1 MELLAGIISGFL
13 VSPFNTI
20 VDKAV
25 IENASGRIPLWSG
38 VKNGLR
44 SFFVKPQA
52 FMSSFEFKW
61 VFMVYASTYTSG
73 NLADHVHLNG
83 VDDSILKLFI
93 TFAVNTTA
101 SLIKD
106 KALTQRFGS
115 NEKRNFPISSFGLFF
130 LRDIIAMASAFTI
143 PSILGS
149 YINQNSTID

>member
-1 MELLAGIISGFL
+1 MEVLTGIISGFL

-20 VDKAV
+20 VDKAI
-25 IENASGRIPLWSG
+25 IENASGRIPLWNG

-44 SFFVKPQA
+44 SFFTRPSA

-73 NLADHVHLNG
+73 NMADHFHING

-93 TFAVNTTA
+93 TFAVNTTT

-115 NEKRNFPISSFGLFF
+115 NEKRNFPIASLGLFF

-143 PSILGS
+143 PIILG
-149 YINQNSTID
+149 